1 MTARHATQAKPLSN
15 SCQTA
20 AKPGQPTCAG
30 ASRARTVGS
39 DAVRARNEVC
49 KRGVDAARHP
59 PAGPRRQLHQLH
71 NRHRLICGPVRE
83 LRMHGAAVELDGQ
96 AAERPA
102 LCAAQAVS
110 ALPAQHA
117 ALHAACTNLVVLGG
131 GLGVAEAIGGLLSS
145 VDPGDAKS
153 THTRRAGCQALCGC
167 SLRALMQH
175 SPDRQV
181 VVRQLRDVD
190 SVPERCRTER
200 VSTEPGQHEQSATTQ
215 RASET
220 RAEQRPSS
228 SRWCC
233 LHRSRPAACW
243 RSSETRPRHPAPTE
257 DALLRVMEHAYPT
270 LANIPHQRPT
280 MLCRTH
286 RVCIVRIAD
295 VTRRRVPVS
304 CTARAGLSATHRH
317 VEADAQRRGTN
328 MCASASLLSH
338 RHRSRRACSLPPQR
352 RPASAM
358 RCRLQLRER

>member
-1 MTARHATQAKPLSN
+1 MTARHANAGQAIVRQLP
-15 SCQTA
+15 TA

-200 VSTEPGQHEQSATTQ
+200 VSPTPARRDQCATTQ

-243 RSSETRPRHPAPTE
+243 RSSETRPRHPEGRQQHSLFTVPLAPSAQAHTPDRCRGRRRHFQASSPGMLHSSAKVSAHIHSKADE
-257 DALLRVMEHAYPT
+257 PHSTARTSAVRAPDVSFSLNHARK
-270 LANIPHQRPT
+270 APHQT
-280 MLCRTH
+280 
-286 RVCIVRIAD
+286 
-295 VTRRRVPVS
+295 S
-304 CTARAGLSATHRH
+304 
-317 VEADAQRRGTN
+317 
-328 MCASASLLSH
+328 
-338 RHRSRRACSLPPQR
+338 
-352 RPASAM
+352 
-358 RCRLQLRER
+358 